1 MQKIYKISGTLNLRF
16 VTVYLTIKMLKK
28 YILVGSAPNLDFCRC
43 CSFILLSLPL
53 KCSLKF
59 GSQLPMIVWDTFI
72 ARDWD
77 RAVSSIE
84 KPKCDNWKQEKT
96 KEQKSI
102 GSLIG
107 LFFDVFSI
115 FKTKKVPELITLYH
129 WPIFPAWP
137 DPFQFCQSFQ
147 VGRIF
152 CNWKSNNDNK
162 L

>member
-28 YILVGSAPNLDFCRC
+28 YILVGSAPNLDCCRC

-59 GSQLPMIVWDTFI
+59 GSQLLMIFWDTFI
-72 ARDWD
+72 ARDRD

-84 KPKCDNWKQEKT
+84 KPKCDNWKQDKT
-96 KEQKSI
+96 KEQKKHW
-102 GSLIG
+102 
-107 LFFDVFSI
+107 LFDWFVLRCF
-115 FKTKKVPELITLYH
+115 FYLKNKKVPELITLGH

-137 DPFQFCQSFQ
+137 NPFCESFQ

-152 CNWKSNNDNK
+152 CNWKSNNNNK